1 MLEKNE
7 SSKSRQLAIKLLDT
21 FVRERQQREFFV
33 PKDTRK
39 DLEKLGLQNLVSQTI
54 DPRKRHLAKIK
65 RVKEELEFPDIVTLL
80 VMMELPALE
89 ISTLLHRLSTQ
100 LMEDAEA
107 TFFSKENQACNCGC
121 GCGCCCAAMMDMP
134 YEQRI
139 NTHMDAKPYS
149 IDPFNELEM
158 PERERD
164 SLLVRDFLDSFHAIS
179 NNASELINLR
189 YFEIGKTF
197 Q

>member
-1 MLEKNE
+1 MLEKKYE
-7 SSKSRQLAIKLLDT
+7 SSKSRQLVIKLLDT
-21 FVRERQQREFFV
+21 FVRGRQRRAFVV
-33 PKDTRK
+33 PKDTK
-39 DLEKLGLQNLVSQTI
+39 KELEKLGLQNFIYQVI
-54 DPRKRHLAKIK
+54 DPRKSHLTKIK
-65 RVKEELEFPDIVTLL
+65 KLKEELEFSDIVALL

-100 LMEDAEA
+100 LMENAEA
-107 TFFSKENQACNCGC
+107 TFFSKENQAFNCGC
-121 GCGCCCAAMMDMP
+121 GSCCSAMMDMP

-139 NTHMDAKPYS
+139 NVHMDAKPYS
-149 IDPFNELEM
+149 IDPFNELEI

-179 NNASELINLR
+179 HKASDLINLR